1 MKLQVSRIA
10 LLSLLSV
17 IPLAANDDNAELLA
31 DFAMEHP
38 NVETNEGI
46 DNASSIAASLQ
57 MNVENIDG
65 EGSANIEEI
74 FSVDNTD
81 PAEIHDD
88 SDHPALNTNE
98 AENDIGDISVS
109 NLPTQAQHEQINNHE
124 DGHVDNKDESS
135 GASDI
140 NVGTAQ
146 DSVGTSPESAVQDE
160 IPDKKEQTDHTTQEE
175 TDSNATEEEIS
186 LQEKEIDGNDGT
198 AGIGEEKSSKD
209 ADKDEKEIQSE
220 VNDPG
225 SVDQNEQKDEERSR
239 PVKVDY
245 ANKSTG
251 ALILDKSK
259 DFQGTSNLL
268 VADKDKYAMIPCD
281 KEGVKY
287 VIIGLSEEILVKSIQ
302 LFSYEKFSSRTK
314 HFEVLGSQ
322 TYPVMEE
329 WEELGTFDAKPWYKE
344 NKEQSFELIRPSWAR
359 YLKFRF
365 LDHYGDEHYCAY
377 TQIKVH
383 GSTTLQGFHE
393 MQAEIQA
400 EADAEAEAEAEAI
413 KSDLDE
419 ELAGS
424 SDSTLGQEVESK
436 DIDSESVDVA
446 KDDDEQSKELRKEKE
461 ESSSKGMKQ
470 SDEGSTDHT
479 SESTAEKNTTENQ
492 DKSEVQLQEEILTE
506 TSIKN
511 QDRDELDDGA
521 TGEARASESKAAV
534 TAEEV
539 VADLNQSDSL
549 RADESEPT
557 INKDGAIDER
567 DSNESD
573 STQALVSEED
583 LATKNDSDAPPAN
596 ADDVESMDAGNGG
609 SESMISSSSSVKDAM
624 NSAINTLK
632 KPSIMKDAVKGIHQI
647 IKAKTANEDHIANE
661 NITEELKT
669 DSLSHVENDA
679 QNESNPTTEAESGIG
694 EEDLGAID
702 VENRGFDSGANA
714 DVDVPEDSDSEES
727 QSQTRS
733 QPDVTPADSSNANN
747 SKNSGNSVNNDTTSK
762 DAAEET
768 EMILS
773 QLSTR
778 FPRAACLD
786 YLDFADFKKSMIE
799 SGNLKLKGSS
809 TRTGEKHKQ
818 NEPIFVKLT
827 DEIKG
832 LEASQNVYEQYIK
845 AATSCYQR
853 VILDLGTEL
862 ASTEN
867 KQEARLSNLEEQIR
881 KIGEKSG
888 EMKKEP
894 GVALDD
900 IVLAVKTIFATV
912 MFPTF
917 FNWYTC
923 LSTQVSGMIDKI
935 IVNEYVQ
942 KLVFLVGMYEQ
953 FLSGIIVCYIFIVL
967 TNFGRV
973 RVQKK
978 REKKQTRITKR
989 RKLSKINVR
998 SKKAGK
1004 EGMMEV
1010 LIPVQQ
1016 ALNQRTDEDE
1026 SSF

>member
-31 DFAMEHP
+31 NFAMEHP

-46 DNASSIAASLQ
+46 DNASSIATSLQ
-57 MNVENIDG
+57 NNVENIDG
-65 EGSANIEEI
+65 EGSAKIEEMV
-74 FSVDNTD
+74 SVDNVD

-88 SDHPALNTNE
+88 SGHSALNTNE
-98 AENDIGDISVS
+98 AENDIGDVSAS
-109 NLPTQAQHEQINNHE
+109 NLPTQAQHDQINNHE
-124 DGHVDNKDESS
+124 DSHVDNKDESS

-146 DSVGTSPESAVQDE
+146 DSVGASSESAVQDE
-160 IPDKKEQTDHTTQEE
+160 IPDKKEQTDHTTQEK
-175 TDSNATEEEIS
+175 TDSNAAEEEIS

-302 LFSYEKFSSRTK
+302 LSSYEKFSSRTK

-400 EADAEAEAEAEAI
+400 EADAEAEAEAEAT

-419 ELAGS
+419 EMAGS
-424 SDSTLGQEVESK
+424 SASSLGQEVENK
-436 DIDSESVDVA
+436 DIDSENVDVA
-446 KDDDEQSKELRKEKE
+446 KEDDEQSKELRKEKE
-461 ESSSKGMKQ
+461 EPSSKVLKQ
-470 SDEGSTDHT
+470 SDKGSTDHT

-492 DKSEVQLQEEILTE
+492 DESEDQLEEEILTE
-506 TSIKN
+506 TSMKKD
-511 QDRDELDDGA
+511 DRDESDDGA
-521 TGEARASESKAAV
+521 TGEARASESKAAL
-534 TAEEV
+534 TTEEV
-539 VADLNQSDSL
+539 VADLNQSDSI
-549 RADESEPT
+549 RTDESAPT
-557 INKDGAIDER
+557 TDKDGAIDVR
-567 DSNESD
+567 VSNESD
-573 STQALVSEED
+573 STQAVVSEED

-609 SESMISSSSSVKDAM
+609 GESISSSSSVKDAM

-647 IKAKTANEDHIANE
+647 IKAKTANEEHIANE

-669 DSLSHVENDA
+669 DSLSNVENDV
-679 QNESNPTTEAESGIG
+679 QNESNPTTEAESRIG

-702 VENRGFDSGANA
+702 VENRGFDSGVNA
-714 DVDVPEDSDSEES
+714 DLDVPEDSDSEES

-768 EMILS
+768 DMILS

-809 TRTGEKHKQ
+809 TRTGEKQKQ

-862 ASTEN
+862 ASAEN

-923 LSTQVSGMIDKI
+923 LSTLVSGMIDKI
-935 IVNEYVQ
+935 IENEYVQ

-967 TNFGRV
+967 TNFGRG

-978 REKKQTRITKR
+978 REKKQTRMTKR
-989 RKLSKINVR
+989 RKPSKVNVR